1 MPDPTIASMSRERDA
16 LLSLMLTPGLGHG
29 LIARCLDT
37 FGSASA
43 TRDASARELA
53 AIKGISR
60 DRAADIRR
68 ALDEDI
74 DAALRAELELIAEQR
89 VEVVLRDDAAYPAL
103 LRQTPDPP
111 VLLYVRGRLTD
122 ADRLAVAI
130 VGARKCS
137 HYGREQADRFA
148 FQLAESGMTIVSGG
162 AYGIDA
168 AAHRA
173 ALRAAGRT
181 IAVIGSGLAKPYP
194 RDHAA
199 LFDQIVAEDRG
210 AVVSEFPMTTGPMA
224 ENFPRRNRIIS
235 GMSLGVLV
243 IEAGFR
249 SGALITARVAVE
261 DHGRECMALPG
272 RVDSPQSE
280 GCHKLLR
287 DGAAALVTRP
297 GDVLDTLGE
306 AGSMLHAAEH
316 PEEAATLAVAHVTLT
331 PAQQTIVAALD
342 SPRTLDQLVAMTQLP
357 VQTVQSE
364 LTLLEIRGR
373 VVRRGG
379 LFERGGR

>member
-1 MPDPTIASMSRERDA
+1 MLSEDDA

-29 LIARCLDT
+29 LIARCLDA
-37 FGSASA
+37 FGSAA
-43 TRDASARELA
+43 AACEASALELA
-53 AIKGISR
+53 AIRGISR
-60 DRAADIRR
+60 DRAFDLRKSLDAIMDGDPLRR
-68 ALDEDI
+68 ERD
-74 DAALRAELELIAEQR
+74 LIAQHG
-89 VEVVLRDDAAYPAL
+89 VTLLTRDDVAYPKL
-103 LRQTPDPP
+103 LQQIPDPP
-111 VLLYVRGRLTD
+111 VILYLRGRVTD
-122 ADRLAVAI
+122 VDAMAVAL

-173 ALRAAGRT
+173 ALRAKGRT
-181 IAVIGSGLAKPYP
+181 LAVIGSGLARPYP
-194 RDHAA
+194 AEHVA

-210 AVVSEFPMTTGPMA
+210 AVISEFPMTTGPLA

-235 GMSLGVLV
+235 GLSLGVVV
-243 IEAGFR
+243 IEAGYR
-249 SGALITARVAVE
+249 SGALITARMAVE

-297 GDVLDTLGE
+297 GDVLDALGE
-306 AGSMLHAAEH
+306 TGSMLHAAEH
-316 PEEAATLAVAHVTLT
+316 PEEVATLTVAQHTLT
-331 PAQQTIVAALD
+331 DAQQKIVATLD
-342 SPRTLDQLVAMTQLP
+342 SPRTLDQLVAMTAMP

-364 LTLLEIRGR
+364 LTMLEIRGR
-373 VVRRGG
+373 ITRRGG
-379 LFERGGR
+379 LFERKGRA